1 MEREKPIWEY
11 ERNAIS
17 NALNEV
23 KKNLSSNLN
32 NKMIPAVVHAMRMN
46 INSVGKRENWKF
58 LFDSNC
64 LIEEEWEKYLI
75 INDIPYPEIKW
86 NQTDVGYQVITKD
99 WKDYIFIWEF
109 VNWKKEWHCIRYSD
123 WWMFEWEFK
132 NDEPINNYR

>member
-1 MEREKPIWEY
+1 MEQEKTIWEY
-11 ERNAIS
+11 ERKAIS
-17 NALNEV
+17 NALNTV

-32 NKMIPAVVHAMRMN
+32 NKIIPAVVHAMRMN
-46 INSVGKRENWKF
+46 INNLGKREKWKF
-58 LFDSNC
+58 LFDPNC
-64 LIEEEWEKYLI
+64 LIEEEREKYLI

>member
-1 MEREKPIWEY
+1 MNEETINDNILFANY
-11 ERNAIS
+11 IS
-17 NALNEV
+17 GIKTIPLNT
-23 KKNLSSNLN
+23 
-32 NKMIPAVVHAMRMN
+32 
-46 INSVGKRENWKF
+46 
-58 LFDSNC
+58 
-64 LIEEEWEKYLI
+64 LILI

>member
-1 MEREKPIWEY
+1 MEQEKTIWEY

-46 INSVGKRENWKF
+46 INNLGKREKWKF

-86 NQTDVGYQVITKD
+86 NQTDVGYQVMKRLYLHLRI
-99 WKDYIFIWEF
+99 
-109 VNWKKEWHCIRYSD
+109 C
-123 WWMFEWEFK
+123 
-132 NDEPINNYR
+132 

>member
-1 MEREKPIWEY
+1 MEKENSIWEY

-17 NALNEV
+17 NALKTV

-32 NKMIPAVVHAMRMN
+32 DKIIPAVVHAMRMD
-46 INSVGKRENWKF
+46 INNFGKRENGKF

-64 LIEEEWEKYLI
+64 IIEEEWEKYLI

-86 NQTDVGYQVITKD
+86 NQTDVGYQVITED

-109 VNWKKEWHCIRYSD
+109 VNGKKEWHCIRYSD

-132 NDEPINNYR
+132 NDEPVNNYR